1 MGHAGKVEEQ
11 VRARELRAEAWTLQ
25 EIADELDVSK
35 SSASLW
41 CRDVE
46 FTPKPRNRG
55 HSGHKPHPLHVKKL
69 EEIER
74 CRLEAEE
81 IVGALSERDLLM
93 FCLALYAGEGSKTEG
108 SVIFANSDPLLIAV
122 FISWLRSFFKVD
134 EERLRMKIY
143 LHSDLDLAEA
153 TKFWCGVSKI
163 PVEQFRTPYRVNV
176 GPTRRTNRHVNGC
189 ATVSYSCSLTHRRV
203 MAMIAAV
210 TSPFRIPG

>member
-11 VRARELRAEAWTLQ
+11 IRARELRAEAWTLQ
-25 EIADELDVSK
+25 EIADELGVSK

-69 EEIER
+69 AEIEC
-74 CRLEAEE
+74 CRVKAEQM
-81 IVGALSERDLLM
+81 IGALSERDLLM
-93 FCLALYAGEGSKTEG
+93 FCLALYAGEGSKTDG

-134 EERLRMKIY
+134 EKRLRMKIY
-143 LHSDLDLAEA
+143 LHSDLDLVAA
-153 TKFWCGVSKI
+153 TRFWSEVSKI

-189 ATVSYSCSLTHRRV
+189 ATVSYNCSLTHRRV